1 MGYEG
6 KGIITEE
13 CHALVH
19 NLVVAQVGVEHIEE
33 VIHLIANT
41 LCVRST
47 LVTAPNPQEVKNKVG
62 RKKMDC
68 DPFLCG
74 VQAESQ
80 ENRTRN

>member
-41 LCVRST
+41 LGIKIDGTFDPRSI
-47 LVTAPNPQEVKNKVG
+47 G
-62 RKKMDC
+62 RIV
-68 DPFLCG
+68 LEG
-74 VQAESQ
+74 GIASIVQGPEYVATCKGSL
-80 ENRTRN
+80 